1 MWGAIEA
8 GTYTLC
14 TSTSD
19 LTAGAHYMTAN
30 VTVTIN
36 FAEQASDTYLDNVQS
51 TSMDGNY
58 CGSYIVPAI
67 TDKSQATSG
76 TCEQVHYHFVGW
88 VSAANKSNPTDAN
101 IVKSGTAMT
110 GNGTTYYAVWAKEE

>member
-1 MWGAIEA
+1 MFVIYGQMNSGKTHTMWLVVNYLLEA

-51 TSMDGNY
+51 MLLISP
-58 CGSYIVPAI
+58 IL
-67 TDKSQATSG
+67 
-76 TCEQVHYHFVGW
+76 
-88 VSAANKSNPTDAN
+88 PTP
-101 IVKSGTAMT
+101 IS
-110 GNGTTYYAVWAKEE
+110 